1 MEEMSSL
8 KDDIQF
14 ILENKSKSKLRDKLN
29 QSISSNSNQSMNNS
43 VIHSHSSHA
52 SNRNVNMNESSL
64 LNSSIISNIST
75 QTVKKKINIKDRF
88 HISGNLTDFL
98 SNYSQLKN
106 LLFLIDNHGIV
117 WELIKRI
124 DINPNMV
131 TSNPFAIKSILCCC
145 DRSFDDKL
153 HHIEIKDPFDNQS
166 LAASEEDF
174 GKYSDFNISKY
185 IKEID

>member
-1 MEEMSSL
+1 MSSL

-14 ILENKSKSKLRDKLN
+14 ILEHKSKSKLRDKLN
-29 QSISSNSNQSMNNS
+29 QSINSHSNQSLNNS
-43 VIHSHSSHA
+43 VIHSHSSYA
-52 SNRNVNMNESSL
+52 SYKNINMNDSSI
-64 LNSSIISNIST
+64 LNNSIISNIST

-88 HISGNLTDFL
+88 QISGNLTDFL

-106 LLFLIDNHGIV
+106 ILFLIDNRGIV
-117 WELIKRI
+117 WELIMRI
-124 DINPNMV
+124 DINPNMI
-131 TSNPFAIKSILCCC
+131 TSNPSSMKSILCC
-145 DRSFDDKL
+145 DRTLDDKL
-153 HHIEIKDPFDNQS
+153 HHIEIRDPFDNQS